1 MQLLFEFLKEYFKY
15 WPVLNSSSEHA
26 KVNER
31 AHLKLKGHKLKF
43 AGAVKILVLNSSDEF
58 KLKRNVASLEKWII
72 TLR

>member
-31 AHLKLKGHKLKF
+31 VHLKLTDHKLEL
-43 AGAVKILVLNSSDEF
+43 AGAVKIILLNSS
-58 KLKRNVASLEKWII
+58 
-72 TLR
+72 